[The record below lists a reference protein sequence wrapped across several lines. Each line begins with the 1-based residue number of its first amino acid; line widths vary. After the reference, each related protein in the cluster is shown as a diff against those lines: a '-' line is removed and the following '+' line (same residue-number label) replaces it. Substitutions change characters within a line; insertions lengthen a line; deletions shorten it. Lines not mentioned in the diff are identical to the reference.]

1 MFSFQKGGGGPCPNL
16 LTLFPQCINCIYK
29 ITSHN
34 ATTMP
39 IMRHN
44 WHWQCQLCD
53 IQCRICCI
61 NGIVAQLAL
70 QLHNWHCGC
79 TIGIVVAQLALWLH
93 NWHCEHNWHCLNCTI
108 GIVRLAQLALSHK
121 GHCLTCTIGIVA

>member
-1 MFSFQKGGGGPCPNL
+1 MFSWGFSTSVSKIEFEKENIDLVCFESYIFVNCKLASPPCEL
-16 LTLFPQCINCIYK
+16 ADSDHTCYHLVFVLFTFIICIYK

-44 WHWQCQLCD
+44 WHCQCQLCD

-79 TIGIVVAQLALWLH
+79 TIGIVVAQLAL
-93 NWHCEHNWHCLNCTI
+93 
-108 GIVRLAQLALSHK
+108 
-121 GHCLTCTIGIVA
+121 